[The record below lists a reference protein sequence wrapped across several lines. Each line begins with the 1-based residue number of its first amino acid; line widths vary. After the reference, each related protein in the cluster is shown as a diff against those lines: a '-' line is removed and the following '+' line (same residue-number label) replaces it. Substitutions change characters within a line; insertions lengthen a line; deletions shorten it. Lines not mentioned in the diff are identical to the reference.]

1 LSTHGAESDTSRPH
15 EVKLVVGAWPDESP
29 RYELLR
35 VLGKGGM
42 GEVTLGADRRIG
54 RDVAVKTI
62 HPEMDD
68 DAVLERFLREA
79 RIQGQ
84 LEHPSIVPVYD
95 LARTVEGQ
103 FYFTMKRVQGKTLR
117 SALSSLRAGDPE
129 ARESYPLRR
138 LLAAFDRVC
147 LAVAFAHSRGVVHRD
162 LKPDNVMLGEF
173 GEVYVLDWGLA
184 KVTGAPEDRAVVAT
198 LVAPAEGTSAGAVL
212 GTLGY
217 MAAEQLR
224 SAAAADPRSDVYALG
239 AILFEI
245 LTLERLHRGDANAR
259 ARSTFDGV
267 DVAARICDVDRDI
280 PPELEAV
287 CIRATAHDAAERLS
301 SARELHDAVER
312 YLDHDRDTALRRASS
327 AQHASAAADAAE
339 HALAGSEDDRRRA
352 LREAGRAL
360 ALDPSNEQAMRTMTS
375 LLFRPPDVPPREVAQ
390 QLEEAGRRR
399 ASAGAKLATASY
411 LSLCLY
417 VPLLMWMGVR
427 SWPLLGALYAA
438 IFALSAAS
446 YAVARWARQN
456 GRIAFLLVAL
466 NALVVAATTTV
477 AGPLLVAPGFAAA
490 TSLGIALYLE
500 GYRKLTAALGCLAVV
515 APLGLEFV
523 GALPPSYLF
532 SEAGMLVV
540 PRMVELPRGATLVFL
555 VMSSVTTI
563 GITTF
568 VAARMRDALTDAER
582 RLVLHAWQLQHVIP
596 DALREGPEQEGG
608 PSHQPTGAGGATRPR
623 DPGPCLTEDEVV
635 GCLAGRLDAT
645 KLERVELHID
655 ACESCRELVS
665 ALART
670 NAADG

>member
-1 LSTHGAESDTSRPH
+1 VR
-15 EVKLVVGAWPDESP
+15 EVKLGVGAWPDESP

-35 VLGKGGM
+35 TLGKGGM
-42 GEVTLGADRRIG
+42 GEVSLGADRRIG

-62 HPEMDD
+62 HPEMDGS
-68 DAVLERFLREA
+68 AVLERFLREA

-103 FYFTMKRVQGKTLR
+103 FYFTMKRVQGNTLR
-117 SALSSLRAGDPE
+117 GVLSSLRAGDAH
-129 ARESYPLRR
+129 ARASYPLRR

-184 KVTGAPEDRAVVAT
+184 KVTGAVDDGAAAAT

-212 GTLGY
+212 GTVGY

-224 SAAAADPRSDVYALG
+224 SAAAADARSDVYALG

-259 ARSTFDGV
+259 ARSTLEGV
-267 DVAARICDVDRDI
+267 DVASRISTVDREI
-280 PPELEAV
+280 PPELEAA
-287 CIRATAHDAAERLS
+287 CIRATTHDPVERRG

-312 YLDHDRDTALRRASS
+312 YLDHDRDAALRRASS
-327 AQHASAAADAAE
+327 LQHAKSAADATE
-339 HALAGSEDDRRRA
+339 RALDGSEDDRRRA

-360 ALDPSNEQAMRTMTS
+360 AFDPSNEQAMRTMTT
-375 LLFRPPDVPPREVAQ
+375 LLFRPPDVPPREVAV
-390 QLEEAGRRR
+390 QLEEAGRER
-399 ASAGAKLATASY
+399 ASAGGKLATASY

-417 VPLLMWMGVR
+417 VPLLMWMGIR
-427 SWPLLGALYAA
+427 SWALVGALYAA
-438 IFALSAAS
+438 IFALSIAS

-456 GRIAFLLVAL
+456 ARIAILLVAL
-466 NALVVAATTTV
+466 NAVVVAATTTV
-477 AGPLLVAPGFAAA
+477 AGPLLIAPGFAAA
-490 TSLGIALYLE
+490 TSLGLALYLD
-500 GYRKLTAALGCLAVV
+500 GHRKLTAALGCLAVI
-515 APLGLEFV
+515 APLVLEYT
-523 GALPPSYLF
+523 GALPASYLF
-532 SEAGMLVV
+532 SGAGMLVI
-540 PRMVELPRGATLVFL
+540 PRMVDLREGPTLVFL

-582 RLVLHAWQLQHVIP
+582 RLVLQSWQLQHVIP
-596 DALREGPEQEGG
+596 DATRDGPEQAPAAPDRTPEAATTTA
-608 PSHQPTGAGGATRPR
+608 PATPGATNRR
-623 DPGPCLTEDEVV
+623 DSGPCLTEDEVV
-635 GCLAGRLDAT
+635 ECLAGRLDAAG
-645 KLERVELHID
+645 LERVEVHID
-655 ACESCRELVS
+655 ACESCRQLVS
-665 ALART
+665 ALALT
-670 NAADG
+670 AAPER